1 MVALPYQKVYWSDL
15 VTDTLPLN
23 NAQLGA
29 YVRILA
35 ANWINGGLPAEKAA
49 LADMAGLTTKDFN
62 RLWRFMEPK
71 LVHLEDG
78 QVSIRRTEA
87 DLQKAAEVSEAARRA
102 VQARHRRRNVR
113 STDVDTS
120 TRTDVKRG

>member
-1 MVALPYQKVYWSDL
+1 MAALPYQKIYWADL
-15 VTDTLPLN
+15 VIDTMPLN

-29 YVRILA
+29 YVRIMA
-35 ANWINGGLPAEKAA
+35 ANWINTGLPAEKDAIEE
-49 LADMAGLTTKDFN
+49 MAGLAPKDFK

-71 LVHLEDG
+71 LVPLEDG

-87 DLQKAAEVSEAARRA
+87 DLQQAAEVSEAARRA

-113 STDVDTS
+113 STGVDPS
-120 TRTDVKRG
+120 THTDVTRE